1 MTLWDEIQRKLN
13 KEIEEYKNIL
23 ANGGISD
30 YNNYRDIV
38 GRIEGLRQSKE
49 ILHDLLKTYLD
60 EEEL

>member
-30 YNNYRDIV
+30 YYSYRDIV
-38 GRIEGLRQSKE
+38 GRIEGLRQSQE
-49 ILHDLLKTYLD
+49 ILRDLLKNYLD